1 MTRNAIVRRE
11 SPWTLVD
18 LVGSETLQAVQ
29 DAFATAFDLP
39 TVILDHEGQNV
50 NEITY
55 RVRFC
60 EDLTRPSSAGAKC
73 LACDVA
79 AMRRSEVTRQPTIF
93 PCWNGLYDCTIP
105 IVSGDGEVFG
115 HFLSGQVVD
124 RPPTEFDRWQL
135 VAREHGI
142 DELDYV
148 NALKEV
154 RVLPLDVYRHRV
166 ECMAILAR
174 MIADQASLALQHRAM
189 LEQAFDARAAAE
201 QLTAE
206 LDVIAH
212 ASAATA
218 ETADLH
224 ETLTDLANAA
234 GVVIPHESLLIYI
247 VEPSGRRLEPI
258 VVRDPFA
265 AALAVWQ
272 PTVGEG
278 IVGVAVADCI
288 ARRLDSVT
296 ADPAHQPIPG
306 IPDEPEAMLVVP
318 IANQGA
324 AIGVITLSRFK
335 GRTFNDHELELL
347 RIISVQA
354 ANAIRTSALRGEA
367 DSASRLRAIERTTHV
382 RIAAGARPGEVIGWL
397 LEQARQLLAADQVVL
412 ADGRGGVVGAP
423 EIAPRRWP
431 PRPLVDHVE
440 RARTTG
446 RVTSSIHRGF
456 EATIAPGGGGD
467 AAYLVIMRLTPL
479 TPAER
484 DCALSLAALGTRLGV
499 VEEDRARATRFAA
512 RTGAFVALSERLA
525 NARASGDVM
534 HVLLDAHDLVDGL
547 RTSVVTR
554 TALSSVLRLY
564 VKDSATIEEELIV
577 ASGRPRLQLPDQSEE
592 ENTSVRWDLW
602 AAAMMGASSSESSWH
617 EPIAVPF
624 ANDETAGA
632 VIIEG
637 SPGATNDEREL
648 VQSLARMAAA
658 QLGER
663 ASGSRRYTHNE
674 EAQSLLDGLAAMRP
688 ESERAA
694 AEGVLRTFAAIAE
707 APAAMLERANGD
719 VLATLGRTPKRGWPV
734 VFSFDTGRIRS
745 LQPIAERCLDV
756 LPRLANLATAL
767 LRSGEANQ
775 LFESKLAD
783 ALNDIERLSIQI
795 AASEQINTEMRAIV
809 GALEESGG
817 LRELV
822 TRLHGVTGTAVEL
835 LDEDGRRIAAA
846 GSYYESGRDG
856 LCRFA
861 IRTGTTPLGELRTV
875 DDSPVVEFAG
885 TLLSVILGAGRRV
898 REIEARLDGE
908 VVSALIDSK
917 RSSAE
922 LVRRAST
929 VGLEPGTSV
938 RVAVGL
944 FGGVPDG
951 QAENLLAAATRWAR
965 VQPVRVIVTHR
976 ERAIVAV
983 GPADADWAS
992 GLYEA
997 LGAAAASNVY
1007 MGIGCKATE
1016 GPGYRDSYLGGRAA
1030 SLAMEAAGRP
1040 GVLIAGDDSIESVL
1054 LQSADP
1060 ARIVAFARS
1069 IMDPVERYD
1078 AVKKSALEST
1088 LTALVA
1094 HGWNLH
1100 AAARASHI
1108 HVSTLRYRVRR
1119 VEELTGLTLSS
1130 PDDRLT
1136 VQLALMTT
1144 RLLDLATIEP

>member
-1 MTRNAIVRRE
+1 MARTAIVRRE

-39 TVILDHEGQNV
+39 TVILDHEGHNV

-79 AMRRSEVTRQPTIF
+79 AMRRSEVTREPTIF

-115 HFLSGQVVD
+115 HFLSGQVID
-124 RPPTEFDRWQL
+124 RPPTEFGRWRT
-135 VAREHGI
+135 VARDHGI
-142 DELDYV
+142 DQSDYV

-154 RVLPLDVYRHRV
+154 RVLPLDIYRHRV
-166 ECMAILAR
+166 DCMAILAR

-189 LEQAFDARAAAE
+189 LEQALDARAATE

-224 ETLTDLANAA
+224 ETLADLANAA
-234 GVVIPHESLLIYI
+234 RRVIPHESLVIYI
-247 VEPSGRRLEPI
+247 VEPSGRRLQPI
-258 VVRDPFA
+258 VVRDPLA
-265 AALAVWQ
+265 AALSDWQ

-278 IVGVAVADCI
+278 IVGVAAADCV
-288 ARRLDSVT
+288 ARRLDTVT
-296 ADPAHQPIPG
+296 GDPAHQSIPG
-306 IPDEPEAMLVVP
+306 VPDEREAMLVVP

-335 GRTFNDHELELL
+335 GRTFNEHELELL

-354 ANAIRTSALRGEA
+354 ASAIRTSALRA
-367 DSASRLRAIERTTHV
+367 DADRTSRLRVIERTTYA
-382 RIAAGARPGEVIGWL
+382 RIATGARPREVIEWL
-397 LEQARQLLAADQVVL
+397 LEQARQLFAADQVVL
-412 ADGRGGVVGAP
+412 ADGRERVIGAP

-431 PRPLVDHVE
+431 PRALVEPVE
-440 RARTTG
+440 RARSTG
-446 RVTSSIHRGF
+446 RVTSSTYRGL
-456 EATIAPGGGGD
+456 EVTIVPGGVGD
-467 AAYLVIMRLTPL
+467 AAYLVVMRLASL

-484 DCALSLAALGTRLGV
+484 ECALSLAALGSRLGI
-499 VEEDRARATRFAA
+499 VEQDLARATRFAA
-512 RTGAFVALSERLA
+512 RTGAFVTLSERLA
-525 NARASGDVM
+525 NARTPGHVM
-534 HVLLDAHDLVDGL
+534 HVLLNAHDLIDGS
-547 RTSVVTR
+547 RTAVVTR
-554 TALSSVLRLY
+554 TALSSVLRLH
-564 VKDSATIEEELIV
+564 VKGLATIEEELIV
-577 ASGRPRLQLPDQSEE
+577 ASGRPRLRLPDQSEE
-592 ENTSVRWDLW
+592 ENTSGRWDVW
-602 AAAMMGASSSESSWH
+602 AAAIMGASSHASSWH

-624 ANDETAGA
+624 SNDETAGA
-632 VIIEG
+632 VIIDA
-637 SPGATNDEREL
+637 SPDATNDEREL
-648 VQSLARMAAA
+648 LQSLARMAAA
-658 QLGER
+658 QLDGR
-663 ASGSRRYTHNE
+663 GPGCGRPTHDE

-688 ESERAA
+688 QSERVA
-694 AEGVLRTFAAIAE
+694 AEGVLRTFAAIAD
-707 APAAMLERANGD
+707 APAAMLESTAGT
-719 VLATLGRTPKRGWPV
+719 VLATLGPAPKRNWPV
-734 VFSFDTGRIRS
+734 TFSFDAGLIKS
-745 LQPIAERCLDV
+745 SQPPAERCLDV
-756 LPRLANLATAL
+756 LPRLAHLATGL
-767 LRSGEANQ
+767 LRNGEANQ
-775 LFESKLAD
+775 LVESQMMD
-783 ALNDIERLSIQI
+783 ALNDIERLSIQLS
-795 AASEQINTEMRAIV
+795 ASERINADMRGIV
-809 GALEESGG
+809 SALEGSGG
-817 LRELV
+817 LQDLV
-822 TRLHGVTGTAVEL
+822 ARLHSVTGTAVEL
-835 LDEDGRRIAAA
+835 VDEDGRRVAAA
-846 GSYYESGRDG
+846 GGDHYPSLGG
-856 LCRFA
+856 LRRLA
-861 IRTGTTPLGELRTV
+861 IRTGTTPLGELRTCTM

-885 TLLSVILGAGRRV
+885 TLVSVILGAGRRV
-898 REIEARLDGE
+898 RDIEARLDGE
-908 VVSALIDSK
+908 VVSALIDSD

-922 LVRRAST
+922 LVRRASA

-944 FGGVPDG
+944 FGGPPDG
-951 QAENLLAAATRWAR
+951 RAENVLAAAARWAR
-965 VQPVRVIVTHR
+965 LQRVRVIVTRR

-983 GPADADWAS
+983 GPSDAEWAS
-992 GLYEA
+992 RLYEA
-997 LGAAAASNVY
+997 LGTAAASDVY
-1007 MGIGCKATE
+1007 IGIGSKATD

-1060 ARIVAFARS
+1060 ARIVAFARH

-1078 AVKKSALEST
+1078 TERKSALQST

-1108 HVSTLRYRVRR
+1108 HVSTLRDRVRR
-1119 VEELTGLTLSS
+1119 VEELTGLALSR
-1130 PDDRLT
+1130 PDDRLA

-1144 RLLDLATIEP
+1144 RLLDI